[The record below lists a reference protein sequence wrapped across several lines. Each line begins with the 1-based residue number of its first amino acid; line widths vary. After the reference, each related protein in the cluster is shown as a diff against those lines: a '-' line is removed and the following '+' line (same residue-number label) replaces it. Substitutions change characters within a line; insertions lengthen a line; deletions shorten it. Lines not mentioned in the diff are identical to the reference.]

1 LIAHALLCA
10 VLAVATCCGADLYL
24 VAGTVTNALTRSP
37 LPHAQVYIYKSG
49 TARPSNPYITGP
61 DGRFSFNLPAGSYA
75 LHAGVRGTTG
85 NYGSR
90 NDESPVGSAVI
101 VGPGKDTTNLVFRF
115 FPPASI
121 SGKVLD
127 DSGEPVD
134 DALVQLIRTSIVAG
148 VRQTA
153 VFRYTRTNDLGG
165 YRLGWIPGGTGY
177 YVTVTGEPWFTKR
190 AQMPGVTGVAPESA
204 QAYGPVYYPGT
215 SDASQAAAIKIGPG
229 EGCMP
234 TSR

>member
-177 YVTVTGEPWFTKR
+177 YVTVTGEPWFYE
-190 AQMPGVTGVAPESA
+190 AS
-204 QAYGPVYYPGT
+204 
-215 SDASQAAAIKIGPG
+215 SDAGRDRRGARERAGLRAGLL
-229 EGCMP
+229 
-234 TSR
+234 SRNQRRLAGRGD